1 MSRSRPGS
9 RPVSRANSFSEAG
22 VHIPVDARLGGHHDP
37 HHERSDGRPVQMYG
51 PGFSSAPV
59 HSAESQ
65 VKYVLVTAEML
76 QSIEAGKPMPYIECP
91 EGAS

>member
-1 MSRSRPGS
+1 
-9 RPVSRANSFSEAG
+9 
-22 VHIPVDARLGGHHDP
+22 
-37 HHERSDGRPVQMYG
+37 MYG

-76 QSIEAGKPMPYIECP
+76 QSIEAGKLISGSECTK
-91 EGAS
+91 GTS